1 MTSQTDPALH
11 TQATL
16 FPPVIFALGS
26 SEHFLQAPPVYDQKK
41 LLAHLHS
48 WAAKIRPSPPS
59 ATTAGQTKHSC
70 AKVTIEFLAV
80 HVQEGTPF
88 VDIE

>member
-16 FPPVIFALGS
+16 FPPEIFALGS
-26 SEHFLQAPPVYDQKK
+26 SEHFLQAPVYDQKK

-48 WAAKIRPSPPS
+48 CAAKIRPSPPS
-59 ATTAGQTKHSC
+59 ATTAVQTKHSC
-70 AKVTIEFLAV
+70 AKVTIEFMAV